1 MTASAIHPAIAPGN
15 VAVITGGA
23 NGIGLAAA
31 KRLGGLGLRICIVD
45 RDAGLLEAAAAQI
58 PGGALALTVDV
69 SDRAAV
75 DALAARVREELGPVS
90 VLMNNAGTAGGGDVL
105 GKASDWDR
113 VLGVNLMGV
122 VHGVQAFVPAMVE
135 GDLPGLVINTGS
147 KQGITQPPGQTAYN
161 ISKAGVKA
169 LTEGLAHTVR
179 EKTGGRM
186 SAHLL
191 IPGFTYTGMIA
202 RHIPTMPASAW
213 TADQVVDQMM
223 ADIAAGRF
231 YILCQD
237 NETTREQ
244 DEKRILWSVGDI
256 VADRPA
262 LSRWHPDYK
271 DAFAAFMAG
280 EG

>member
-1 MTASAIHPAIAPGN
+1 MTDSANHPAIGSGN

-31 KRLGGLGLRICIVD
+31 MRLGALGMRICIVD
-45 RDAGLLEAAAAQI
+45 RDAELLETAAAQI

-69 SDRAAV
+69 SDRTAV
-75 DALAARVREELGPVS
+75 AALAVRVREELGPVS
-90 VLMNNAGTAGGGDVL
+90 LLMNNAGTAGGGDVL
-105 GKASDWDR
+105 GKPSEWDR

-122 VHGVQAFVPAMVE
+122 VHGVQAFVPDMVE
-135 GDLPGLVINTGS
+135 GDLAGLVINTGS

-169 LTEGLAHTVR
+169 LTEGLAHTLR
-179 EKTGGRM
+179 EKTGSRVT
-186 SAHLL
+186 AHLL

-202 RHIPTMPASAW
+202 RHIPKMPASAW
-213 TADQVVDQMM
+213 TADQVIDQMM

-244 DEKRILWSVGDI
+244 DEKRILWSMGDI
-256 VADRPA
+256 IADRPA

-271 DAFAAFMAG
+271 EAFAAYMAD
-280 EG
+280 ER

>member
-1 MTASAIHPAIAPGN
+1 MTDQAFHPAIASGN

-23 NGIGLAAA
+23 NGIGLATA
-31 KRLGGLGLRICIVD
+31 KRLGRSGMRVCIVD
-45 RDAGLLEAAAAQI
+45 RDAELLEAAVAQI
-58 PGGALALTVDV
+58 PGGAVAWTVDV

-75 DALAARVREELGPVS
+75 NALATRVGEELGPVS
-90 VLMNNAGTAGGGDVL
+90 LLMNNAGVAFGGDVL
-105 GKASDWDR
+105 GKPSDWDT

-122 VHGVQAFVPAMVE
+122 IHGLQAFVPQMVA

-161 ISKAGVKA
+161 VSKAGVKA
-169 LTEGLAHTVR
+169 LTEGLAHTLR

-186 SAHLL
+186 TAHLL

-202 RHIPTMPASAW
+202 RHIPTMPPGAW

-223 ADIAAGRF
+223 ADIAVGRF

-256 VADRPA
+256 VEDRPA

-280 EG
+280 DG

>member
-23 NGIGLAAA
+23 GGIGLAAA
-31 KRLGGLGLRICIVD
+31 IRLGGLGLRICIVD

-58 PGGALALTVDV
+58 PGGALALVADV

-75 DALAARVREELGPVS
+75 EALAARVREELGPVA
-90 VLMNNAGTAGGGDVL
+90 VLMNNAGVAGGGDVL
-105 GKASDWDR
+105 GKAAEWDR

-122 VHGVQAFVPAMVE
+122 IHGVQAFVPAMVE

-169 LTEGLAHTVR
+169 LTEGLAHTLR
-179 EKTGGRM
+179 EKTGGRI

-202 RHIPTMPASAW
+202 RHIPKMPASAW

-223 ADIAAGRF
+223 ADIAVGRF

>member
-1 MTASAIHPAIAPGN
+1 VTASAIHPAIAQDN

-31 KRLGGLGLRICIVD
+31 KRFGALGMRICIVD
-45 RDAGLLEAAAAQI
+45 RDAALLESAVSQI
-58 PGGALALTVDV
+58 PGGAVALNVDV
-69 SDRAAV
+69 RNRAAV
-75 DALAARVREELGPVS
+75 DALAEQVREELGAVS
-90 VLMNNAGTAGGGDVL
+90 LLMNNAGIAGGGDVM
-105 GKASDWDR
+105 GKAADWDR

-122 VHGVQAFVPAMVE
+122 IHGVQAFVPAMVE
-135 GDLPGLVINTGS
+135 SQLPGLVINTGS

-169 LTEGLAHTVR
+169 LTEGLAHTLR
-179 EKTGGRM
+179 EKTGDRIT
-186 SAHLL
+186 AHLL

-202 RHIPTMPASAW
+202 RHIPEMPPAAW
-213 TADQVVDQMM
+213 SADQVVDQMVS
-223 ADIAAGRF
+223 DVTAGRF

-244 DEKRILWSVGDI
+244 DEKRIMWSVGDI

-280 EG
+280 DD